1 MLKRGN
7 NGRGI
12 TVPHRM
18 KTSILAA
25 ILIVASGLSAAAAQ
39 TDTSIC
45 EALAGP
51 SDEAAGGSRKFVQA
65 LESVDY
71 PSARPQLHGT
81 ELEAF
86 DAMVAAKDQ
95 ALGPLKEF
103 TERFEDF
110 AYLMRRCAR

>member
-1 MLKRGN
+1 M
-7 NGRGI
+7 
-12 TVPHRM
+12 PHRM

-25 ILIVASGLSAAAAQ
+25 ILIVASSVFAVAEQ
-39 TDTSIC
+39 TDSSTC
-45 EALAGP
+45 EILAGP
-51 SDEAAGGSRKFVQA
+51 SDEAAAGTRKFVKA
-65 LESVDY
+65 LEGANY
-71 PSARPQLHGT
+71 ASARPQLHGR

-95 ALGPLKEF
+95 VLGPLKEF

>member
-1 MLKRGN
+1 M
-7 NGRGI
+7 
-12 TVPHRM
+12 PHRI

-25 ILIVASGLSAAAAQ
+25 ILIVAPSVSAVAEQ
-39 TDTSIC
+39 TDASIC
-45 EALAGP
+45 EVLAGP
-51 SDEAAGGSRKFVQA
+51 SDEAAGGSRKFVKA

-71 PSARPQLHGT
+71 ASARPQLHGR

-95 ALGPLKEF
+95 ALGPMKEF